1 MKERRGYNAPV
12 GGGGAN
18 WDVESEHAGDNADC
32 AAGRAVG
39 LI

>member
-1 MKERRGYNAPV
+1 MPWW
-12 GGGGAN
+12 GGAN
-18 WDVESEHAGDNADC
+18 WDVESEHAGDNGDC